1 MALFA
6 SQKMTTINFFLWA
19 WFYGWANLSLANS
32 SPGFFEMTADLNDKG
47 WQLQAKQLSLPQIL
61 ERLADKA
68 KISIH
73 YSAVSEQLINI
84 NCGSEDLAG
93 LVKCAAGDSADLMFR
108 YGQSTTHPSEIWLI
122 GKGDTTAVVTS
133 SPDKPIIV
141 KDKSVESR
149 ASVTKKDSA
158 KNPEE
163 NLLVLAKS
171 PDPEVRADAI
181 AKLSLSGTA
190 ADAPIKKILADA
202 LHDDNPRV
210 REQAIAKLANDAS
223 YQATEQLH
231 SALQDSNASVRLMA
245 VDAAGN
251 NTQLLQQA
259 LTDSDETVR
268 LLATNRLQQLTKTTT
283 NK

>member
-1 MALFA
+1 
-6 SQKMTTINFFLWA
+6 MTTIKFFLWA
-19 WFYGWANLSLANS
+19 LFYGWANLSLANP
-32 SPGFFEMTADLNDKG
+32 SPGFFEMTADLNANG

-61 ERLADKA
+61 ERLAAKV

-73 YSAVSEQLINI
+73 YSAVPEQLLSIA
-84 NCGSEDLAG
+84 CASEDLAG
-93 LVKCAAGDSADLMFR
+93 LVKCVAGDSADLMFR
-108 YGQSTTHPSEIWLI
+108 YGQSTTQPSEIWLI
-122 GKGDTTAVVTS
+122 GKTDTTAVVAS
-133 SPDKPIIV
+133 SGDKPIAV

-149 ASVTKKDSA
+149 VSVTKKDSA

-163 NLLVLAKS
+163 DLLALAKS
-171 PDPEVRADAI
+171 PNPEVRADAI

-190 ADAPIKKILADA
+190 ADAPIKKVLADA

-210 REQAIAKLANDAS
+210 REQAIAKLANDGS

-231 SALQDSNASVRLMA
+231 LALQDSNASVRLMA

-251 NTQLLQQA
+251 NSQLLQQA
-259 LTDSDETVR
+259 LADSDETVR
-268 LLATNRLQQLTKTTT
+268 LLATNKLQQLTKTPT